1 MERKQV
7 NPSSEVS
14 ISRHSFIN
22 LYSITVP
29 QEGYESTALNLSV
42 TEFRI
47 E

>member
-29 QEGYESTALNLSV
+29 QEGCESTALNLSV